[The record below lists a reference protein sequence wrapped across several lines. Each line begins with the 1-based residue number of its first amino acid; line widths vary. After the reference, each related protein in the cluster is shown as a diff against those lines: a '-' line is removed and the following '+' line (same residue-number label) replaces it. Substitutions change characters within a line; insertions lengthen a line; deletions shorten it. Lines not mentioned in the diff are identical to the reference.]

1 MINNKLLRNLDCTL
15 IGVTVLLNIISIIM
29 IGSATHVNSIA
40 EDRYWYMQRQGIF
53 FLVNVLIVFFPFL
66 TRTANH
72 KIANTAIT

>member
-53 FLVNVLIVFFPFL
+53 FLVKTKTSKSESI
-66 TRTANH
+66 
-72 KIANTAIT
+72 ITIEIPKRI